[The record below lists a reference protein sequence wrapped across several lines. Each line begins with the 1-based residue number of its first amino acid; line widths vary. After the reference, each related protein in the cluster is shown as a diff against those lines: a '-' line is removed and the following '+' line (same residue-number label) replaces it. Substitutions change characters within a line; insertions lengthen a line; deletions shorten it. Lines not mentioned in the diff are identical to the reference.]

1 MQLGWFYT
9 LIMTTNRL
17 LDNPSSVIA
26 VVNWLTVQCPEAVV
40 YSWPADSRTKGNAKG
55 VTLSGRQV
63 EPASVQRLH
72 GKRGTQR
79 ECE

>member
-1 MQLGWFYT
+1 M
-9 LIMTTNRL
+9 MTTNRL
-17 LDNPSSVIA
+17 LDNPSPAIA

-40 YSWPADSRTKGNAKG
+40 YGWPADSRTKGNAKG
-55 VTLSGRQV
+55 RDVSGRQV
-63 EPASVQRLH
+63 EPASVQRPR